1 MNEAINSAGLAVRGV
16 EGLIDLV
23 VVIVILYLVATAT
36 GHTTDG
42 GFDLP
47 TGPTLIGVVLC
58 LAYFIVLE
66 GLWGATLGKIA
77 TNLRVVRESDGEAI
91 DWSAAIIR
99 NLFRVIDGLV
109 LYILGFIVI
118 CLTRKH
124 QRLGDLVA
132 GTVVV
137 RRSPQTA
144 PIPARPA

>member
-1 MNEAINSAGLAVRGV
+1 MNEAINRAGLAVRGV
-16 EGLIDLV
+16 EALIDLV
-23 VVIVILYLVATAT
+23 VVIVILYLIAVAT

-47 TGPTLIGVVLC
+47 TGPTLIGLVLC
-58 LAYFIVLE
+58 LAYFILLE
-66 GLWGATLGKIA
+66 GLWGATLGKLA

-99 NLFRVIDGLV
+99 NLLRVIDGLV

-118 CLTRKH
+118 CLTRKR

-144 PIPARPA
+144 PIPARPS

>member
-1 MNEAINSAGLAVRGV
+1 MNGTITTAGIVMRGV
-16 EGLIDLV
+16 EALIDLIV
-23 VVIVILYLVATAT
+23 VFVILYLVALAT

-99 NLFRVIDGLV
+99 NLFRVIDGFV

-137 RRSPQTA
+137 RRSPQTS
-144 PIPARPA
+144 PVSARPA

>member
-1 MNEAINSAGLAVRGV
+1 MNEPINTAGLAVRGV
-16 EGLIDLV
+16 EALIDLV
-23 VVIVILYLVATAT
+23 VVIVILYLVAVAT

-47 TGPTLIGVVLC
+47 TGPTLVGVVLC

-99 NLFRVIDGLV
+99 NLFRVIDGFV

>member
-1 MNEAINSAGLAVRGV
+1 MNEAITKAGIAVRGV
-16 EGLIDLV
+16 EALIDLI
-23 VVIVILYLVATAT
+23 VVIVILYLVAVAT

-99 NLFRVIDGLV
+99 NLFRVIDGFV

-137 RRSPQTA
+137 RRSPQTS
-144 PIPARPA
+144 PVSARPA